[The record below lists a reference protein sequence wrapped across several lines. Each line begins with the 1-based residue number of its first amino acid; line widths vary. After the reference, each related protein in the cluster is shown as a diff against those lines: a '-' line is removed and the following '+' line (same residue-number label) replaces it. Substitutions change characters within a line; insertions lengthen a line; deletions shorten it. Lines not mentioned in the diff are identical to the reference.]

1 MPNVTFL
8 NFCRLS

>member
-8 NFCRLS
+8 NFSQ